1 MAENILKKL
10 VNNSQIAI
18 DDGVYDVDVNLKK
31 SNQDF
36 KQIITSNPH
45 ATLLTEVKF
54 SSPSLGKIRTI
65 GDPTVIAK
73 QMIAGGSK
81 ALSVLT
87 QPHLFHGS
95 PEYFIKVRQAVDV
108 PLLMKDIMIDKIQI
122 DTAKKIGAD
131 YMLVIQSLFDQ
142 KFLTDIDEFIDYGH
156 KQGLNVLLEVHTKEE
171 FQNALKTEADII
183 GINNRNL
190 DTLDIDLNTT
200 ELVLSGYD
208 NSRII
213 LSESGINTSED
224 IQYLKK
230 CGADAFL
237 IGSSIMKSDNIDRAS
252 KEIGELILK
261 YPKNGKFG
269 EFGGQYIPETLGPC
283 N

>member
-1 MAENILKKL
+1 MAENILRKL
-10 VNNSQIAI
+10 VNNSQMAI
-18 DDGVYDVDVNLKK
+18 DDGIYDIDLNLQK
-31 SNQDF
+31 SNKDF
-36 KQIITSNPH
+36 VQIIKTNPH

-54 SSPSLGKIRTI
+54 ASPSLGKIRTLT
-65 GDPTVIAK
+65 DPGSIAK

-95 PEYFIKVRQAVDV
+95 PEYFIKVRQSVDI

-122 DTAKKIGAD
+122 DAAKKIGAD

-142 KFLTDIDEFIDYGH
+142 GYLKEIDEFIDYGH
-156 KQGLNVLLEVHTKEE
+156 KQGLEILLEVHTKEE

-190 DTLDIDLNTT
+190 DTLEIDLKTT
-200 ELVLSGYD
+200 EVVLEGYEK
-208 NSRII
+208 SRII
-213 LSESGINTSED
+213 LSESGINTTED

-237 IGSSIMKSDNIDRAS
+237 IGSSIMKSNNIEEQVKKLVNA
-252 KEIGELILK
+252 
-261 YPKNGKFG
+261 Y
-269 EFGGQYIPETLGPC
+269 
-283 N
+283 

>member
-1 MAENILKKL
+1 MAENILRKL
-10 VNNSQIAI
+10 VNNSQMAI
-18 DDGVYDVDVNLKK
+18 DDGIYDIDLNLQK
-31 SNQDF
+31 SNKDF
-36 KQIITSNPH
+36 VQIIKTNPH

-54 SSPSLGKIRTI
+54 ASPSLGKIRTLT
-65 GDPTVIAK
+65 DPASIAK

-95 PEYFIKVRQAVDV
+95 PEYFIKVRQSVEV

-122 DTAKKIGAD
+122 DAAKKIGAD

-142 KFLTDIDEFIDYGH
+142 GYLKEIDEFIDYGH
-156 KQGLNVLLEVHTKEE
+156 KQGLEILLEVHTKKE

-190 DTLDIDLNTT
+190 DTLEIDLKTT
-200 ELVLSGYD
+200 EVVLEGYEK
-208 NSRII
+208 SRII
-213 LSESGINTSED
+213 LSESGINTTED

-237 IGSSIMKSDNIDRAS
+237 IGSSIMKSNNIEEQVKKLVNA
-252 KEIGELILK
+252 
-261 YPKNGKFG
+261 Y
-269 EFGGQYIPETLGPC
+269 
-283 N
+283 

>member
-18 DDGVYDVDVNLKK
+18 DDGVYDVDVNLQK
-31 SNQDF
+31 SNKDF

-65 GDPTVIAK
+65 GNPSSIAK
-73 QMIAGGSK
+73 QMITGGSK

-87 QPHLFHGS
+87 QPHLFNGS
-95 PEYFIKVRQAVDV
+95 PEYFIQVRKAVDV

-156 KQGLNVLLEVHTKEE
+156 KQGLNILLEVHTKEE
-171 FQNALKTEADII
+171 FQNALKTKADII
-183 GINNRNL
+183 GVNNRNL
-190 DTLDIDLNTT
+190 DTLEIDLKTT
-200 ELVLSGYD
+200 ELVLSDYD
-208 NSRII
+208 DSRLI
-213 LSESGINTSED
+213 LSESGISTSED
-224 IQYLKK
+224 IRYLKK

-237 IGSSIMKSDNIDRAS
+237 IGSSIMKSDNIEEQVRKLVNS
-252 KEIGELILK
+252 
-261 YPKNGKFG
+261 Y
-269 EFGGQYIPETLGPC
+269 
-283 N
+283 

>member
-10 VNNSQIAI
+10 VNNSQMAI
-18 DDGVYDVDVNLKK
+18 DDGVYDVDVNLQK
-31 SNQDF
+31 SDKDF
-36 KQIITSNPH
+36 KQIIASNPH

-65 GDPTVIAK
+65 GDPSNIAK

-87 QPHLFHGS
+87 QPHLFNGS
-95 PEYFIKVRQAVDV
+95 PEYFIKVRESVDV

-122 DTAKKIGAD
+122 DAAKKIGAD

-142 KFLTDIDEFIDYGH
+142 NFLADIDEFIDYGH

-171 FQNALKTEADII
+171 FQNALKTKADII

-190 DTLDIDLNTT
+190 DTLEIDLKTT
-200 ELVLSGYD
+200 ELVLSDYD
-208 NSRII
+208 DSRFI
-213 LSESGINTSED
+213 LSESGISTSED
-224 IQYLKK
+224 IRYLKK
-230 CGADAFL
+230 CGANAFL
-237 IGSSIMKSDNIDRAS
+237 IGSSIMKSDNIEEQVRKLVNS
-252 KEIGELILK
+252 
-261 YPKNGKFG
+261 Y
-269 EFGGQYIPETLGPC
+269 
-283 N
+283 